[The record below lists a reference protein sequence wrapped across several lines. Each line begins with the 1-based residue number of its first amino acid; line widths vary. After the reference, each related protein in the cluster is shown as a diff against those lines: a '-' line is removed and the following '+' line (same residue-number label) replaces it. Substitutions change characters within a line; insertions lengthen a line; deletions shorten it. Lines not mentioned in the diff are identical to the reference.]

1 MKLTSIQNEVIDSF
15 IKLTEKISNGKTN
28 ILDFGSND
36 MVFYR
41 GEIHIIKMIGDYPGI
56 YSSEIARNF
65 GITRAVVHKTL
76 LKLEKRNLV
85 EKKQDLED
93 KKRQK
98 LYIPRAIQ
106 ILDDID
112 EKYEDYQ
119 IIENFC
125 LGEIFKTYKS
135 SGYEFLKEKYNNK
148 KTKKLDIL
156 YQDCPYDNK

>member
-98 LYIPRAIQ
+98 LFLTQKGKIAYKYHEEYHDEHDKALFDFIKNLSEEELNT
-106 ILDDID
+106 ILR
-112 EKYEDYQ
+112 
-119 IIENFC
+119 
-125 LGEIFKTYKS
+125 
-135 SGYEFLKEKYNNK
+135 FLNYADQLVQNHF
-148 KTKKLDIL
+148 
-156 YQDCPYDNK
+156 

>member
-85 EKKQDLED
+85 KKNRIQRI
-93 KKRQK
+93 KKGK
-98 LYIPRAIQ
+98 NY
-106 ILDDID
+106 
-112 EKYEDYQ
+112 
-119 IIENFC
+119 F
-125 LGEIFKTYKS
+125 
-135 SGYEFLKEKYNNK
+135 
-148 KTKKLDIL
+148 
-156 YQDCPYDNK
+156 

>member
-85 EKKQDLED
+85 EKKQDSED

-98 LYIPRAIQ
+98 LFLSERRHESCVCSPGIP
-106 ILDDID
+106 
-112 EKYEDYQ
+112 
-119 IIENFC
+119 
-125 LGEIFKTYKS
+125 
-135 SGYEFLKEKYNNK
+135 
-148 KTKKLDIL
+148 
-156 YQDCPYDNK
+156 PYAMVEMSRPDR